1 MPRRNDKLNPYVAH
15 WATLRGGQ
23 MGFMDWF
30 KKGEK
35 EAAENKETVTGGIDK
50 VADVADD
57 KTGGQY
63 TEQIDQ
69 GAEKAKD
76 YVEGLDEEN

>member
-1 MPRRNDKLNPYVAH
+1 
-15 WATLRGGQ
+15 

-30 KKGEK
+30 KKGQK
-35 EAAENKETVTGGIDK
+35 AAAENKEAVKDGIDK
-50 VADVADD
+50 AADVADD

-69 GAEKAKD
+69 GAEAAKD
-76 YVEGLDEEN
+76 YVEGLDAEG

>member
-1 MPRRNDKLNPYVAH
+1 
-15 WATLRGGQ
+15 

-30 KKGEK
+30 KKGK
-35 EAAENKETVTGGIDK
+35 QTAAENQETVTQGIDK

-69 GAEKAKD
+69 GAEAAKD
-76 YVEGLDEEN
+76 YVEGLDEEG